1 MSGSLGIKSGCSAH
15 GEGDVSGSDL
25 HKKLSRLLQQL
36 RGCAVPPKSAGRGR
50 SHGILPR
57 GFLGTS
63 ALQPSSRIAPPEENP
78 LNASPGIRCFS
89 AITTIIGVINK

>member
-50 SHGILPR
+50 SHSILPR

-63 ALQPSSRIAPPEENP
+63 ALQPSSRIAPRRKPFER
-78 LNASPGIRCFS
+78 LPGNSLLFCNNNNNRR
-89 AITTIIGVINK
+89 N